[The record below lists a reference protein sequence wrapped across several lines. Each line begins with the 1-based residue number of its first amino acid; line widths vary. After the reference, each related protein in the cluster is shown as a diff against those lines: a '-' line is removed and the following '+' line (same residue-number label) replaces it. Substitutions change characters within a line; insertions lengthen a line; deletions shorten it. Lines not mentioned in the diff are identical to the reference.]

1 MSGFS
6 AAPLGLGSFFEPLY
20 QGMNPLADICRPV
33 GAGFRMTIPLDE
45 AKVNEISPMPALKGR
60 RSIARG

>member
-33 GAGFRMTIPLDE
+33 GADLSYVE
-45 AKVNEISPMPALKGR
+45 AH
-60 RSIARG
+60 